1 MIENK
6 RTTINIPKDMLK
18 AVKSLAVEKETTQ
31 TNIILDFIAKG
42 LKATEKDNPR
52 IKQMPFVDPEN
63 KKDFKDSIG
72 IIEVE
77 NPENLDVLEL
87 KDSIHFK
94 KELY

>member
-1 MIENK
+1 MIEYK

-18 AVKSLAVEKETTQ
+18 AVKSIAIEKETTQ

-42 LKATEKDNPR
+42 LKETEKKPR
-52 IKQMPFVDPEN
+52 IKQMPFVDPDN
-63 KKDFKDSIG
+63 KLDFKDSIG

-77 NPENLDVLEL
+77 NPENIDVKEL